1 MKKALAK
8 HNFAEYFNYYINLVE
23 DDEVLNVLQN
33 NNNDIHK
40 LFGLLAETK
49 GNYQYAKDKWSIK
62 ELLVHL
68 IDTER
73 IFCYRALCIARN
85 EKSVLLSFDHEA
97 YVKNSNANE
106 RTLVDIA
113 KEFDA
118 VRKATIALFQNFTPK
133 MLAAS
138 GSANGNQLTVL
149 AIGYLI
155 VGHAKHHLNVLQEK
169 YLK

>member
-1 MKKALAK
+1 MKEALAK

-23 DDEVLNVLQN
+23 DDEVLNVLQKN
-33 NNNDIHK
+33 NKSIHK
-40 LFGLLAETK
+40 LFSLLAETK
-49 GNYQYAKDKWSIK
+49 GNYRYAKGKWSVK

-85 EKSVLLSFDHEA
+85 EKSDLPSFDHEA
-97 YVKNSNANE
+97 YVKNSNASK

-118 VRKATIALFQNFTPK
+118 VRKATIALFENFTPK
-133 MLAAS
+133 MLNAS
-138 GSANGNQLTVL
+138 GTANGNQLTVL

-155 VGHAKHHLNVLQEK
+155 VGHAKHHLTVLQEK
-169 YLK
+169 YMK

>member
-49 GNYQYAKDKWSIK
+49 GNYRYAKGKWSIK

-97 YVKNSNANE
+97 YV
-106 RTLVDIA
+106 
-113 KEFDA
+113 
-118 VRKATIALFQNFTPK
+118 
-133 MLAAS
+133 
-138 GSANGNQLTVL
+138 
-149 AIGYLI
+149 
-155 VGHAKHHLNVLQEK
+155 HWH
-169 YLK
+169 

>member
-1 MKKALAK
+1 MKETLAQ

-23 DDEVLNVLQN
+23 DDEVLNVLRKN
-33 NNNDIHK
+33 NKSIHK
-40 LFGLLAETK
+40 LFGLLEESK
-49 GNYQYAKDKWSIK
+49 GNYRYAKDKWSIK

-73 IFCYRALCIARN
+73 IFGYRALCIARN
-85 EKSVLLSFDHEA
+85 EKSVLLSFDHEE

-113 KEFDA
+113 KEFDT
-118 VRKATIALFQNFTPK
+118 VRKATVCLFENFTPK
-133 MLAAS
+133 MLNAS

-155 VGHAKHHLNVLQEK
+155 VGHAKHHLTVLQEK
-169 YLK
+169 YMK

>member
-1 MKKALAK
+1 MKVTLAQ

-23 DDEVLNVLQN
+23 DDEVFSVLQN
-33 NNNDIHK
+33 NKNAVHE
-40 LFGLLAETK
+40 LFDTLEESK
-49 GNYQYAKDKWSIK
+49 GKYCYAKGKWSIK

-68 IDTER
+68 VDTER

-85 EKSVLLSFDHEA
+85 EKKDLPSFDHEA

-106 RTLVDIA
+106 RTLDDIE
-113 KEFDA
+113 KEFET
-118 VRKATIALFQNFTPK
+118 VRKATISLFENFTPK

-138 GSANGNQLTVL
+138 GTANGNRLTVL

-155 VGHAKHHLNVLQEK
+155 VGHVKHHLTVLQEK
-169 YLK
+169 YLA

>member
-1 MKKALAK
+1 MKEALSK

-23 DDEVLNVLQN
+23 DDEVINVLQKN
-33 NNNDIHK
+33 SKSIHE
-40 LFGLLAETK
+40 LFGLLDEIK
-49 GNYQYAKDKWSIK
+49 GNYRYKKDKWSIK

-85 EKSVLLSFDHEA
+85 EKSVLLGFDHEA

-118 VRKATIALFQNFTPK
+118 VRKATIALFENFTPK
-133 MLAAS
+133 MLNAS
-138 GSANGNQLTVL
+138 GSANGNELTVL

-155 VGHAKHHLNVLQEK
+155 VGHAKHHLTVLEEK